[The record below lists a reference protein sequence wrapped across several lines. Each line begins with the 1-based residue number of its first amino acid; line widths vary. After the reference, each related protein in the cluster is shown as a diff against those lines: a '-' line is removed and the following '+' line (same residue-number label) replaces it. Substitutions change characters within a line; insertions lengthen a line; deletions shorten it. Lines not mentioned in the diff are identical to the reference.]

1 MFYSFCFSG
10 YVNIWS
16 DLQICA
22 VFLVIPD
29 GTISSSSILL
39 AQSLQHC
46 IHSQTCAATDLFYQG
61 NSQAIREWL
70 TVAITRTLHQ
80 GEESLLDLTK
90 QICSFLQV
98 KRSLMFHEC
107 WLPFSGAFV
116 LCVIVISMMMSLTGI
131 VSLDEFYYPDCG
143 GHTENRN
150 SSNALD

>member
-1 MFYSFCFSG
+1 MFYSFCFPG
-10 YVNIWS
+10 YINIWS
-16 DLQICA
+16 DLQIFS
-22 VFLVIPD
+22 VFLVTPD

-98 KRSLMFHEC
+98 KCSFMFHGSVGFPSQEP
-107 WLPFSGAFV
+107 LLS
-116 LCVIVISMMMSLTGI
+116 VIVIVTGNCFSGW
-131 VSLDEFYYPDCG
+131 VLLS
-143 GHTENRN
+143 
-150 SSNALD
+150 

>member
-1 MFYSFCFSG
+1 MFYSFCFPG
-10 YVNIWS
+10 YVNIWN

-98 KRSLMFHEC
+98 KYSLFQKC
-107 WLPFSGAFV
+107 WVPFSGALV
-116 LCVIVISMMMSLTGI
+116 LCDCHCHRELFLWMDSVILI
-131 VSLDEFYYPDCG
+131 VVGTLKAEAAAMLWI
-143 GHTENRN
+143 E
-150 SSNALD
+150 LK